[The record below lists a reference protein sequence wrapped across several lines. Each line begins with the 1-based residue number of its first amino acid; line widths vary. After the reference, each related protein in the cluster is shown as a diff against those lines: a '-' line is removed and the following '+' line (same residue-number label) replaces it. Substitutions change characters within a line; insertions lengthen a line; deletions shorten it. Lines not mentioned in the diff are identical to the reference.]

1 MRKITLLLLFFTCL
15 GGIKAQGLQFNQ
27 WQYAPALLNPALA
40 GGYEGTFR
48 VGGIIK
54 EKWQSVGSGW
64 KTFEGFVDAPII
76 RGLRKQ
82 DWIGVG
88 LAYAY
93 DLQGNMPNINSQ
105 IQRVSLAYHL
115 GMGTRKLKRS
125 LAIGFQFGNTNRKFD
140 YEGVETEQSF
150 NPMTSG
156 SNSIFEAFINNTSG
170 MQELAT
176 DFRYFGAGFAYQ
188 AQTDKTTHMSFGLNV
203 SQFLKNNK
211 QNFVALAGGD
221 LETRF
226 TGFFAMKNQTSKRT
240 TFEPQIVFT
249 QQGKNNKLYTQ
260 AIFGYLLKNKKMM
273 LKYGA
278 GINTLNDDFNI
289 PIYLGIEKGN
299 LRVGLAY
306 DVDLGAIA
314 GTSTYGGLELAASY
328 IHVLAKKPEP
338 KRILICPR
346 L

>member
-1 MRKITLLLLFFTCL
+1 MRKITLLVLFAAFAF
-15 GGIKAQGLQFNQ
+15 GVKAQGLQFNQ
-27 WQYAPALLNPALA
+27 WQYAPALLNPALTGA
-40 GGYEGTFR
+40 YEGTFR
-48 VGGIIK
+48 VGGILK

-64 KTFEGFVDAPII
+64 KTAEGFVDAPII

-88 LAYAY
+88 MSYAY
-93 DLQGNMPNINSQ
+93 DLQGERNMASINTQ

-115 GMGTRKLKRS
+115 GMGTRKLKKTLS
-125 LAIGFQFGNTNRKFD
+125 IGFQFGNTSRKFD
-140 YEGVETEQSF
+140 TQGVLSEENIANGLDEGV
-150 NPMTSG
+150 NPLLMAYLMA
-156 SNSIFEAFINNTSG
+156 NEP
-170 MQELAT
+170 ELST
-176 DFRYFGAGFAYQ
+176 DFRYFGGGFAYN
-188 AQTDKTTHMSFGLNV
+188 AQTNKTTQMSFGLNV
-203 SQFLKNNK
+203 SQFLNNNK
-211 QNFVALAGGD
+211 QNFVALASGD

-226 TGFFAMKNQTSKRT
+226 TGFFAMRNQTSKKT
-240 TFEPQIVFT
+240 TFEPRVVFT

-260 AIFGYLLKNKKMM
+260 AIFGYMLKNKMM

-278 GINTLNDDFNI
+278 GFNTLNDDFNI

-306 DVDLGAIA
+306 DVDLGATA
-314 GTSTYGGLELAASY
+314 ATSTYGGLELAASY
-328 IHVLAKKPEP
+328 IHILAKKPEP